1 MDSIGV
7 IIPYE
12 LPENNNFS
20 EDEARKII
28 NSWFESSPERKSMRK
43 AQKSKIVNTLSTKF
57 IKAITMKRETSAFIG
72 EGILNSTKKSSVRQ
86 SSRGRSVKKSTQQ
99 SVRMSLSKPSSPRDH
114 DQKFDSTHKMS
125 TG

>member
-1 MDSIGV
+1 MTNEEYLNVMDSIGV

-28 NSWFESSPERKSMRK
+28 NSWFESSPERKSIRK

-57 IKAITMKRETSAFIG
+57 VKAMTMKREKTAFIG
-72 EGILNSTKKSSVRQ
+72 EGVLNSTRKASIEHHS
-86 SSRGRSVKKSTQQ
+86 G
-99 SVRMSLSKPSSPRDH
+99 
-114 DQKFDSTHKMS
+114 
-125 TG
+125 